1 MTAGYSALENDF
13 RALDL
18 HRHLAGV
25 DVMGFHQA
33 LGDVFFQT
41 LVRSLIA
48 LGSASILPRPGSTT
62 ASAIAAA
69 AAITSPVTSFVAY
82 GGLVRVL
89 TLEWLLLVAAGV
101 AISIGATGEAGAA
114 PTGRT
119 GTVIGGV
126 LALTEQLP
134 VERLRA
140 TPEAVLV

>member
-1 MTAGYSALENDF
+1 
-13 RALDL
+13 
-18 HRHLAGV
+18 
-25 DVMGFHQA
+25 MGFHQA

-48 LGSASILPRPGSTT
+48 LGSASILPRAGSTT

-114 PTGRT
+114 PTG
-119 GTVIGGV
+119 
-126 LALTEQLP
+126 EP
-134 VERLRA
+134 V
-140 TPEAVLV
+140 P